1 MKMLQFRAVNFVPLF
16 HKFTLPVLGDAVLDT
31 ADRFEGKT
39 SAAFRYKYVPVVDH
53 LRQLDETTL
62 IGKMTVGSYTI
73 IYFTLRV
80 PS

>member
-1 MKMLQFRAVNFVPLF
+1 MLQFRAVNFVPLF
-16 HKFTLPVLGDAVLDT
+16 HTFTLPVLGDAVLNR

-39 SAAFRYKYVPVVDH
+39 SMAFCYKYVPVVDH

-62 IGKMTVGSYTI
+62 IGKMTVGSSTI